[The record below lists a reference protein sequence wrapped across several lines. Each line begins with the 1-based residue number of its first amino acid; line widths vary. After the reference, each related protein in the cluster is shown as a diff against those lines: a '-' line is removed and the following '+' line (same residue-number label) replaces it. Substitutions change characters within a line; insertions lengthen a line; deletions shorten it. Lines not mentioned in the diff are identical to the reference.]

1 MKKIFFF
8 AFSLLLGWQI
18 VSAENNNS
26 CYFVDASRGFFIN
39 GSTIVMSRVEMDDDP
54 MVMSVKADDI
64 RVSLNSSFTVSLK
77 NSVEVNGYQFDISLP
92 EGISLTKNSNGDYEC
107 SLTTRYT
114 KLYNI
119 RTVIT
124 KLPSGIF
131 RVLCY
136 SLTNE
141 QINPG
146 EGPIITFP
154 IIADEHMA
162 AGSYECSLSNIY
174 CSVNDGRSLHL
185 DDCVFPLEVMPF
197 LMGDANGDGSINVT
211 DVMLIVNHI
220 LGNTLPVF
228 VEECAN
234 VNGDAR
240 IDVADVMLL
249 VNMILNS
256 SNNVPSVA
264 LPATSVLEA
273 VPTSANKVELRMGNM
288 SQYTAFQM
296 QIQMPANVHLLGAE
310 MAEKTTGHRVMT
322 NEIGDGLYNVI
333 VYSLNGERFKE
344 TSNGTLLR
352 LLTDGRAKD
361 LEIKNIQ
368 FTNKSFET
376 VTFSDVTGTTGIE
389 DVSSDETDADFYN
402 LQGMPVKS
410 PDHGIFIKNGEKMIM
425 Q

>member
-1 MKKIFFF
+1 MKKICLF
-8 AFSLLLGWQI
+8 AFSLILGWQF

-64 RVSLNSSFTVSLK
+64 RVSMNSSFTVSLK

-124 KLPSGIF
+124 KLPSDIF

-234 VNGDAR
+234 VNGDNR

-256 SNNVPSVA
+256 GNNVPSVA
-264 LPATSVLEA
+264 LPATSGLEA
-273 VPTSANKVELRMGNM
+273 VSTSANKVDLRMDNM
-288 SQYTAFQM
+288 SHYTAFQM
-296 QIQMPANVHLLGAE
+296 QVQMPADIRLLGVELAE
-310 MAEKTTGHRVMT
+310 ITTGHRIMT
-322 NEIGDGLYNVI
+322 KEIGDGLYNVI
-333 VYSLNGERFKE
+333 VYSLSGENFND

-352 LLTDGRAKD
+352 LMTDGRAKD

-368 FTNKSFET
+368 FTTPSFET
-376 VTFSDVTGTTGIE
+376 VIFSDVTGTTGIE
-389 DVSSDETDADFYN
+389 DISSDEIDGIYYN
-402 LQGMPVKS
+402 LQGIPVKV
-410 PDHGIFIKNGEKMIM
+410 PQRGVFIKDGGKKSFK
-425 Q
+425 

>member
-1 MKKIFFF
+1 
-8 AFSLLLGWQI
+8 
-18 VSAENNNS
+18 
-26 CYFVDASRGFFIN
+26 
-39 GSTIVMSRVEMDDDP
+39 MDDDP

-64 RVSLNSSFTVSLK
+64 RVSMNSSFTVSLK

-256 SNNVPSVA
+256 GNNVPSFA
-264 LPATSVLEA
+264 LPATSGLEA
-273 VPTSANKVELRMGNM
+273 VSTSANKVDLRMDNM
-288 SQYTAFQM
+288 SHYTAFQM
-296 QIQMPANVHLLGAE
+296 QVQMPADIRLLGVELAE
-310 MAEKTTGHRVMT
+310 NTTGHHVMT
-322 NEIGDGLYNVI
+322 KEIDNGLYNVI
-333 VYSLNGERFKE
+333 VYSLNGENFKD

-352 LLTDGRAKD
+352 LMTDGRAKD

-368 FTNKSFET
+368 FTTPSFET
-376 VTFSDVTGTTGIE
+376 VIFSDVTGTTGIE
-389 DVSSDETDADFYN
+389 DISSDEIDGIYYN
-402 LQGMPVKS
+402 LQGIPVKV
-410 PDHGIFIKNGEKMIM
+410 PQRGVFIKDGGKKSFK
-425 Q
+425 

>member
-8 AFSLLLGWQI
+8 AFSLLLGWQF
-18 VSAENNNS
+18 VSAENYNS
-26 CYFVDASRGFFIN
+26 CQLTDVPREIFID
-39 GSTIVMSRVEMDDDP
+39 GSTINMSKMDDDP
-54 MVMSVKADDI
+54 MVMSVKSDDI
-64 RVSLNSSFTVSLK
+64 RVSMISSFTVSLK
-77 NSVEVNGYQFDISLP
+77 SSVEVNGYQFDISLP

-119 RTVIT
+119 RTIIT
-124 KLPSGIF
+124 KLPSSIY

-141 QINPG
+141 QITPG

-234 VNGDAR
+234 VNGDNR

-296 QIQMPANVHLLGAE
+296 QIQMPTNVHLLGAE

-410 PDHGIFIKNGEKMIM
+410 PCHGIFIKNREKIIIK
-425 Q
+425 